1 MCISSLR
8 KGLIKWQA
16 SLFSTVV
23 STVVIC
29 SYTGATLGTGSPS
42 MQILLLEL
50 GGREERGREKGIRFL
65 DSAFSG
71 GLVLFFFPV
80 NRREGRILE
89 FSTFLFE
96 S

>member
-1 MCISSLR
+1 MRRECECVCISSLR

-29 SYTGATLGTGSPS
+29 NYTGATLSTGSPS

-50 GGREERGREKGIRFL
+50 GGREERGRERESNFL
-65 DSAFSG
+65 ILH
-71 GLVLFFFPV
+71 LVV
-80 NRREGRILE
+80 D
-89 FSTFLFE
+89 
-96 S
+96 